1 MTRVGLVQLAVEE
14 SEPVQERVART
25 LAAVTTAAAHADLVM
40 LPELWPTGAFDLA
53 LGVEHA
59 QSIDGPLVTELADV
73 AVSTQTWLHGG
84 SFVERAGDDEYFNTS
99 VLFNPQGDLVAS
111 YRKIHLFGFDTGEA
125 ATLTAG
131 TDVVVV
137 DTPLGRTALA
147 TCYDLRFP
155 ELFRAQIDLGA
166 TAVLLT
172 SGWPSQRIARW
183 NLLAA
188 ARACENQMWVIGCNE
203 VGRHGGQDLGGNSL
217 IADPWGEVI
226 AAAGQNE
233 DTLYADIVPSLPA
246 EVRASFP
253 VLPDRRL

>member
-14 SEPVQERVART
+14 SEPVQERIQRT
-25 LAAVTTAAAHADLVM
+25 LAAATAAAAHAEMVM
-40 LPELWPTGAFDLA
+40 LPELWPTGAFDLE
-53 LGVEHA
+53 LGVEYA
-59 QSIDGPLVTELADV
+59 QSIDGPLVTELSDV
-73 AVSTQTWLHGG
+73 AASAKTWLHGG
-84 SFVERAGDDEYFNTS
+84 SFVERGGDDEYFNTS
-99 VLFNPQGDLVAS
+99 VVFNPQGDLVAT

-131 TDVVVV
+131 SDVVVV

-155 ELFRAQIDLGA
+155 ELFRAHIDNGA
-166 TAVLLT
+166 TSVLLT
-172 SGWPSQRIARW
+172 SGWPSLRIARW

-203 VGRHGGQDLGGNSL
+203 VGHHGGQDLGGHSL

-226 AAAGQNE
+226 ATAGTTE
-233 DTLYADIVPSLPA
+233 ETLYADIDPALPA
-246 EVRASFP
+246 QVRASFP

>member
-73 AVSTQTWLHGG
+73 
-84 SFVERAGDDEYFNTS
+84 
-99 VLFNPQGDLVAS
+99 
-111 YRKIHLFGFDTGEA
+111 
-125 ATLTAG
+125 
-131 TDVVVV
+131 VVV

-172 SGWPSQRIARW
+172 SGWPSQRIARC